1 MTAFMEKSGYL
12 ARLKLTKLFQGN
24 FNLTKMN
31 IYQAFEYTI
40 IELSGYKAQKE
51 LELLLWSQNIP
62 YSKQIKGTPSLILH
76 NSISEK
82 ALAEIHFYYQENR
95 NWPPLAKKTITN
107 HLPTHALIINT
118 IVLFVLILFH
128 FQSMTFFLRQTIL
141 RYGRFSAAEVLN
153 GDWYRLITAQTLHT
167 DDAHL
172 FSNVVSLFLFMSL
185 TTPALGYGYTWLIIL
200 LGGALGNL
208 LNALLYQTGHYSIGA
223 STAVF
228 SAIGIFSVIGIKEK
242 VIIHKSLKSI
252 YVPLIGALG
261 LFAMLGSNPNSDVF
275 AHLFGLVSGVIM
287 GILSLPM
294 INSKTSQYHALQF
307 ILFSVFFITIFLSW
321 ASLPI
326 K

>member
-1 MTAFMEKSGYL
+1 
-12 ARLKLTKLFQGN
+12 
-24 FNLTKMN
+24 MN

-40 IELSGYKAQKE
+40 IELPCYKAQKE

-62 YSKQIKGTPSLILH
+62 YTKQIKGTPSLIVH

-95 NWPPLAKKTITN
+95 NWPPLAKKSISN
-107 HLPTHALIINT
+107 HLPTHALIINAA
-118 IVLFVLILFH
+118 VLFGLILFH
-128 FQSMTFFLRQTIL
+128 FQSMTFFLQQTIL
-141 RYGRFSAAEVLN
+141 KYGRFSAAEVLN
-153 GDWYRLITAQTLHT
+153 GDYYRLFTAQTLHS

-172 FSNVVSLFLFMSL
+172 FSNVVSLFLFISL
-185 TTPALGYGYTWLIIL
+185 TTPTLGYGFSWLTIL

-228 SAIGIFSVIGIKEK
+228 STIGIFSVIGIKEK
-242 VIIHKSLKSI
+242 ITVHRSLKSI

-275 AHLFGLVSGVIM
+275 AHLFGLISGVIM
-287 GILSLPM
+287 GLLSIPM
-294 INSKTSQYHALQF
+294 MHSKASKYHALQF
-307 ILFSVFFITIFLSW
+307 ILFLVFIIIIFSSW